1 MLARYASRRGLSQST
16 IAPESIELLQAHDWP
31 GNIRELAN
39 MIERATIL
47 AGNGPI
53 LPEHLPTQLP
63 ARGKSHPSVGLADR
77 RRLTSRSPTATRRSA
92 TSR

>member
-1 MLARYASRRGLSQST
+1 M
-16 IAPESIELLQAHDWP
+16 AHEWP

-63 ARGKSHPSVGLADR
+63 VAQQVAPELPALAGR
-77 RRLTSRSPTATRRSA
+77 ALISRSPRATRRSA

>member
-1 MLARYASRRGLSQST
+1 M
-16 IAPESIELLQAHDWP
+16 AHEWP

-63 ARGKSHPSVGLADR
+63 IRGKSHQSMPSPVGRASFPGPR
-77 RRLTSRSPTATRRSA
+77 RQARRSA